1 MTDTVEGIEE
11 LQSEFRKILVES
23 QRNGRRLHFD
33 ENAFNNFLIE
43 SRFEAGDLIY
53 RDFNSTGAY
62 RISNLCI
69 FRLSEKYIHFDKKIT
84 VKWGAGSFEIAF
96 AEPMLEKKCFKFV
109 LLGKYRIGK
118 ETMWEGQIPSISFFD
133 LTKI

>member
-1 MTDTVEGIEE
+1 MTDTVKAVKE
-11 LQSEFRKILVES
+11 LHTEFKKILFES

-33 ENAFNNFLIE
+33 ENDFNNFLIDN
-43 SRFEAGDLIY
+43 RFEVGDIVY
-53 RDFNSTGAY
+53 RDFRSSGDY

-84 VKWGAGSFEIAF
+84 VKWGAGNFEIAF
-96 AEPMLEKKCFKFV
+96 AEPMLEKKSFKFV
-109 LLGKYRIGK
+109 LLGKYSIDK
-118 ETMWEGQIPSISFFD
+118 KISWEGQIPSISFFD